1 MHLRNH
7 KVLTL
12 KQLKHLQAVQR
23 HGSVHRA
30 ADVLH
35 ITQSALTRSLAT
47 LEEGLGVR
55 LFDRSTSGMQPTEFC
70 LRIQERC
77 EQLLLE
83 AEEIDREARLYR
95 KLESGQL
102 TLGLGRA
109 CRDLVLR
116 AALPEF
122 VRNHPQIKVQ
132 VNEGVPD
139 ELAYG
144 LKSRQFDLIIA
155 GSGSF
160 AEIEGLTCQPLRTF
174 NVPVFVRPD
183 HPLAHRQGLTLAELT
198 QFSMVATTDLSSA
211 HPFRKKLAKMAQM
224 QVHVLCND
232 YQALSEILLSTN
244 AWTAAPEQQ
253 FAAELASGSLA
264 TLSIEQW
271 NLTTEL
277 SAIELTGRSR
287 SPAAQRFVELCQTN
301 LP

>member
-77 EQLLLE
+77 EQLL
-83 AEEIDREARLYR
+83 
-95 KLESGQL
+95 LESGQL

-287 SPAAQRFVELCQTN
+287 SPAAQRFVELCQAN